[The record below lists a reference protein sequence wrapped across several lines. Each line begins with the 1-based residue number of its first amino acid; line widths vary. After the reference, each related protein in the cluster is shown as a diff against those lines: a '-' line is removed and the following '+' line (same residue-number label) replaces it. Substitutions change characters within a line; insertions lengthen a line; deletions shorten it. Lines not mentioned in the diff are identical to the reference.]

1 MEASIEPN
9 ILVCP
14 LSSPPISICQH
25 NVSIWVPHPL
35 PPCVLTSYLNG
46 PLFQKSR
53 SAQPKLVN
61 SKQFKI
67 MEWKSK
73 LTPYGVWMIPL
84 TYGLIRIPRQ
94 SLLRGLSRWRYL
106 KDVSDSC
113 GKLDLAFTTKMSSRT
128 AITILGYQR
137 LVCFITFSHCAAFRT
152 SPRASSRT
160 SPRTSYRASSWT
172 AFCLWRKWIIIVNT
186 GIHNW
191 Y

>member
-1 MEASIEPN
+1 ME
-9 ILVCP
+9 
-14 LSSPPISICQH
+14 
-25 NVSIWVPHPL
+25 
-35 PPCVLTSYLNG
+35 
-46 PLFQKSR
+46 KS
-53 SAQPKLVN
+53 
-61 SKQFKI
+61 
-67 MEWKSK
+67 KSK
-73 LTPYGVWMIPL
+73 LKL
-84 TYGLIRIPRQ
+84 TLAKLILEQLSPSLWIRNKSRFWNGRVNWQIMESYGLIRMPRQ